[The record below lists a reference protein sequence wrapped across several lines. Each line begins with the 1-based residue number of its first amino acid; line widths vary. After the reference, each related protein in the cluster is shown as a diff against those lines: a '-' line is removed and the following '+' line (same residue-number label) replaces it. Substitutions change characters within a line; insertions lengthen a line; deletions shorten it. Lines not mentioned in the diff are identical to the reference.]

1 MSAGN
6 LGGEEVVAPRRWQPN
21 GPGGVADLRPDP
33 RLTGASELTSS
44 AYAFARDADAGQRHE
59 VDGSPYIE
67 HPVAVG
73 QLLYLAGCSEEVV
86 AAGLLHDT
94 VEHTDVRIEE
104 IERRFGPAVARLVAA
119 NTEPADVH
127 PFAVR
132 KEALRRQVAD
142 AGYDAETI
150 FAADKVV
157 STQTLRRAIADQG
170 EAQVRQRLTNPL
182 EDKVEHYRNTLGL
195 LDEVAESLPLVPLL
209 REELEELA
217 REHQWQARLETINR
231 LFEGFNRRAVAAVLE
246 LCDPEVRVVARLHE
260 GRHRRRLSRSR
271 GHPALF
277 RRSRRHLERRQRRP
291 LPTDRCRRQGV
302 GAVRRLG
309 GGQAGRGRAEGAGGG
324 RLFVPCRQGRVGPG
338 LQRRRRGTRGLELL
352 TDAPIVGTANRTSID
367 MRATLAAP
375 PLRSRLGTRRRRK
388 E

>member
-6 LGGEEVVAPRRWQPN
+6 LGGEEVVATRRWQPN
-21 GPGGVADLRPDP
+21 GPGGVADVRPDP
-33 RLTGASELTSS
+33 RFAGASELTSS
-44 AYAFARDADAGQRHE
+44 AYAFARDAHAGQRHE
-59 VDGSPYIE
+59 ADGSPYIE
-67 HPVAVG
+67 HPLAVG

-94 VEHTDVRIEE
+94 VEHTDVRIEK

-217 REHQWQARLETINR
+217 REYQWQARLETINR
-231 LFEGFNRRAVAAVLE
+231 LFEGLNRRAVAAVLA
-246 LCDPEVRVVARLHE
+246 LCDPEVEWSPAFTKGDTGDGYRGHE
-260 GRHRRRLSRSR
+260 GIRRYFADLAATWSAANAV
-271 GHPALF
+271 PYQL
-277 RRSRRHLERRQRRP
+277 
-291 LPTDRCRRQGV
+291 TGV
-302 GAVRRLG
+302 GDRVLAVCGVLAEAKQG
-309 GGQAGRGRAEGAGGG
+309 GEELREQVAVVFSFRAGRVASVRAFRDVA
-324 RLFVPCRQGRVGPG
+324 
-338 LQRRRRGTRGLELL
+338 
-352 TDAPIVGTANRTSID
+352 AA
-367 MRATLAAP
+367 RAAL
-375 PLRSRLGTRRRRK
+375 SS
-388 E
+388 